1 MAKLVLTAVADDR
14 EGLVAALAG
23 AVADHGGNWLESE
36 MARLAGK
43 FAGIV
48 LVEVDDDR
56 VDELV
61 NSMDDLGA
69 LEVRVTRADAPA
81 EATGEHLQLHLVGQ
95 DHPGIVRE
103 VSKTL
108 AGLGITIDELATDT
122 VAAPMGDGTLFE
134 ADARIRLPEGCSADE
149 VRAALEQI
157 ATELMVDL
165 DLA

>member
-1 MAKLVLTAVADDR
+1 MAKVVLTAVADDR
-14 EGLVAALAG
+14 EGLVAALAS

-48 LVEVDDDR
+48 LVEVDDAK

-61 NSMDDLGA
+61 DAMDELGA
-69 LEVRVTRADAPA
+69 LEVRVTRADSPA
-81 EATGEHLQLHLVGQ
+81 DADGDHLSLHLVGQ
-95 DHPGIVRE
+95 DRPGIVRE
-103 VSKTL
+103 VARTL

-134 ADARIRLPEGCSADE
+134 ADARIRLPEGVEPDA
-149 VRAALEQI
+149 VREALEAI